1 MRVSG
6 LKTVLF
12 ATVIATGIGAAVFAQ
27 GQAQQ
32 GQGQAQGQAGQP
44 ARQGGQGGQGGGAP
58 AQNLQVLP
66 KDMPRQ
72 QLTTLMRSFT
82 AALGVMC
89 DHCHVGTMQERA
101 KDDNPKKAIARKM
114 IQMTAAIN
122 NEHMKGVGEPAA
134 DGAAKV
140 TCFTCHRGAIKP
152 LSVPGGGGAG
162 HDR

>member
-1 MRVSG
+1 MRVTG

-12 ATVIATGIGAAVFAQ
+12 ATVIATGITAAVLAQ

-44 ARQGGQGGQGGGAP
+44 ARQGGQGQGGAP

-72 QLTTLMRSFT
+72 QLTQLMRSFT
-82 AALGVMC
+82 AALGVEC
-89 DHCHVGTMQERA
+89 THCHVGTMQERA
-101 KDDNPKKAIARKM
+101 KDDNPKKGIARKM

-152 LSVPGGGGAG
+152 LTVPGGGG
-162 HDR
+162 H